1 MQQKKLQKEAQTQK
15 IWNQNLQKKYNEI
28 DNQATNIML
37 TSEYKCLPTYSTIRA
52 WSGKLRDL
60 GLQFRY

>member
-28 DNQATNIML
+28 DNQAINIML
-37 TSEYKCLPTYSTIRA
+37 TSENKY
-52 WSGKLRDL
+52 
-60 GLQFRY
+60 